1 MRQDIGNY
9 LMQTGFDVAPQM
21 LQNITGKDFRAVF
34 QHLVTCLDP
43 LWPFELELR
52 FEEHFMQALRALK
65 YPYLGVIDPRWLS
78 TPAAML
84 LLMLGPTILLALRR
98 AEGRWSVRQILAGSS
113 ANFPFADCVAVTA
126 QRERSHFRIFGSG
139 LFDSWG
145 LGNIEVLFAKIA
157 KGILI
162 VFHSSV

>member
-1 MRQDIGNY
+1 MWQGAQGVAQPSSQTSQRDTRDLRNRAYQSKMRQDIGNY

-65 YPYLGVIDPRWLS
+65 
-78 TPAAML
+78 
-84 LLMLGPTILLALRR
+84 
-98 AEGRWSVRQILAGSS
+98 
-113 ANFPFADCVAVTA
+113 
-126 QRERSHFRIFGSG
+126 
-139 LFDSWG
+139 
-145 LGNIEVLFAKIA
+145 
-157 KGILI
+157 
-162 VFHSSV
+162 

>member
-78 TPAAML
+78 TPAAMHSWPAL
-84 LLMLGPTILLALRR
+84 LGMLHWLTELGKVR
-98 AEGRWSVRQILAGSS
+98 AQ
-113 ANFPFADCVAVTA
+113 T
-126 QRERSHFRIFGSG
+126 
-139 LFDSWG
+139 
-145 LGNIEVLFAKIA
+145 
-157 KGILI
+157 
-162 VFHSSV
+162 